1 MYLIISRVD
10 GFAYF
15 EFIVWSCISR
25 DVSGNENTQHVFL
38 LPSHNDT
45 TINDNSRYIE
55 MHLDRLSEDLLYDLY
70 GKQIEGLEKKDKKL
84 EKDED

>member
-1 MYLIISRVD
+1 MGNSRVG
-10 GFAYF
+10 GFAHF
-15 EFIVWSCISR
+15 EFIRWSCISR
-25 DVSGNENTQHVFL
+25 DILDKENAQHVFV
-38 LPSHNDT
+38 LPSHNDI
-45 TINDNSRYIE
+45 TINNNSRYIE